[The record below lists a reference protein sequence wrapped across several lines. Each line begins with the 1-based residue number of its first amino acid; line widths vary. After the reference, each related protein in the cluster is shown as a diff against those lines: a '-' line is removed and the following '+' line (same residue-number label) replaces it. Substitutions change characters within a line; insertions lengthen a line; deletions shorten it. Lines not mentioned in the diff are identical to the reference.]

1 MVPLVSWIAMTLDT
15 FVTVL
20 VSTHGCGLVRVV
32 KHMCPVSD
40 DGGRYAYDRQAVI
53 CRWNLKK
60 LAEALSNCL
69 SEDTAEEILKL

>member
-15 FVTVL
+15 FVMDL

-40 DGGRYAYDRQAVI
+40 DSDRQAVI